1 MEIHD
6 SLASLRGDTAGGL
19 AQFELSS
26 RQFLDFKFIA
36 RVCVSLTGSTRD
48 CPVVRTSG
56 AHHASAVHGMEGD
69 AIAIVDVRVLGLIP
83 QTNAN
88 VFAAGTGIA
97 SAFQLWCCRR
107 TS

>member
-1 MEIHD
+1 MERHD

-19 AQFELSS
+19 AQLELSS

-48 CPVVRTSG
+48 CPVVRMTSG

-69 AIAIVDVRVLGLIP
+69 AIEIVDVRVLGSMP
-83 QTNAN
+83 
-88 VFAAGTGIA
+88 
-97 SAFQLWCCRR
+97 
-107 TS
+107 